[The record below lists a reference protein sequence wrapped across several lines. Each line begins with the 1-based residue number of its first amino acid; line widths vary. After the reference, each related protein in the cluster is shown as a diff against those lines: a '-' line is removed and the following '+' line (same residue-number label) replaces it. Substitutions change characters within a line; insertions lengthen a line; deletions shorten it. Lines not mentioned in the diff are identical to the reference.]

1 MLKRLASLCAATLLG
16 GCIQSTTIQQRPS
29 EGYEALRF
37 RETVR
42 LPAAIGFNEFP
53 AGAVLVQDRTRE
65 RDGVPLWCG
74 QWMGDMMC
82 ARVDGNRIGL
92 LANILDEGL
101 VRDLPPGS
109 TEIIRLP

>member
-1 MLKRLASLCAATLLG
+1 M
-16 GCIQSTTIQQRPS
+16 QSTTILPRPA
-29 EGYEALRF
+29 EGYQALRF

-42 LPAAIGFNEFP
+42 LPAALGFNEFA
-53 AGAVLVQDRTRE
+53 AGTVLVQDRTRE

-74 QWMGDMMC
+74 QWMGDLMC

-92 LANILDEGL
+92 LANFLDDGL
-101 VRDLPPGS
+101 ARELPAGS